1 MVTLETAENALK
13 TLYLGVL
20 SNQLNTKTNPLF
32 NKIKQTTTDVWGK
45 EVKKLA
51 PFGIN
56 GGIGA
61 GDEDGILPSS
71 AQNKYVTF
79 TSTLKNLFGTIELSD
94 KAIRASSNSAGAF
107 VNLLNAEM
115 EGLLKASQFNFGRML
130 YGTGDGIL
138 AIGSKNG
145 SSTNTLKVL
154 NNKNLIEGMLVDIS
168 TIEEP
173 STVLGTARIMS
184 IDRDGKVVKF
194 DKNVSQYAQITNE
207 DNQVENVDVVLCVQ
221 NSYGKEITGLGKIFA
236 NDSLPLYGV
245 SKNDYAFMN
254 PLRQA
259 LANDAQLTDVVMQK
273 MVDQLSEYYGS
284 EVDFIVCSSG
294 VKRAYQNYLSS
305 FRSNIDVMQLEGGY
319 KALSFN
325 GIPLISDRF
334 APDKTMYM
342 LNTKE
347 FALHQLCDWRWLEGE
362 NGKVLKQVAG
372 KPVYTATLVKYAELI
387 CDHPAG
393 QAVITNITEA

>member
-32 NKIKQTTTDVWGK
+32 NKIKQTTADVWGK

-51 PFGIN
+51 PVGIN

-61 GDEDGILPSS
+61 GDEDGYLPIS
-71 AQNKYVTF
+71 AQNNYVTF

-115 EGLLKASQFNFGRML
+115 EGLVKASQFNFGRML
-130 YGTGDGIL
+130 YGDGSGVL
-138 AIGSKNG
+138 GVGSIVEDE
-145 SSTNTLKVL
+145 SDCLEVTNVR
-154 NNKNLIEGMLVDIS
+154 NFIEGMMIDIADTSAPNSVLRTVRVTSVDRANSIVYFNLNVDDLV
-168 TIEEP
+168 TPEEP
-173 STVLGTARIMS
+173 EGPAITV
-184 IDRDGKVVKF
+184 
-194 DKNVSQYAQITNE
+194 N
-207 DNQVENVDVVLCVQ
+207 LCVQ
-221 NSYGKEITGLGKIFA
+221 GSYNKEITGLGKIFA
-236 NDSLPLYGV
+236 STGTLYGL
-245 SKNDYAFMN
+245 SKASYNFMN
-254 PLRQA
+254 PLTQSGA
-259 LANDAQLTDVVMQK
+259 TSFTDITMQK
-273 MVDQLSEYYGS
+273 MVDTLGEYYGS
-284 EVDFIVCSSG
+284 DVDFIVCSAG
-294 VKRAYQNYLSS
+294 VKRAYQDYLTS

-319 KALSFN
+319 KAISFN
-325 GIPLISDRF
+325 GIPLISDKF
-334 APDKTMYM
+334 VPAGTMYM
-342 LNTKE
+342 LNTKD
-347 FALHQLCDWRWLEGE
+347 FSLHQLCDWRWLEGE

-393 QAVITNITEA
+393 QGMITGIVEK

>member
-13 TLYLGVL
+13 TLYLGVV

-32 NKIKQTTTDVWGK
+32 NKIKQSTADVWGK
-45 EVKKLA
+45 EVKKIA
-51 PFGIN
+51 PVGIN

-61 GDEDGILPSS
+61 GDEDGNLPAS
-71 AQNKYVTF
+71 AQNTYATF

-115 EGLLKASQFNFGRML
+115 EGLVKASQFNFGRML
-130 YGTGDGIL
+130 YGDGSGLLGTGGINEGADNCL
-138 AIGSKNG
+138 IVDNPKNF
-145 SSTNTLKVL
+145 
-154 NNKNLIEGMLVDIS
+154 IEGMVIDIS
-168 TIEEP
+168 KQSAIGTP
-173 STVLGTARIMS
+173 VRTARIIGM
-184 IDRDGKVVKF
+184 DRANSLVYF
-194 DKNVSQYAQITNE
+194 DKDVIDLVTPAQE
-207 DNQVENVDVVLCVQ
+207 DDPAIKVYLTVQ
-221 NSYGKEITGLGKIFA
+221 NSYNKEITGLGKIFA
-236 NDSLPLYGV
+236 QDGSELYGI
-245 SKNDYAFMN
+245 SREDNYFMIPQRVEN
-254 PLRQA
+254 IYSEF
-259 LANDAQLTDVVMQK
+259 TDVVMQK
-273 MVDQLSEYYGS
+273 MVDNLSEYYGS

-294 VKRAYQNYLSS
+294 VKRAYQDYLTS

-319 KALSFN
+319 KAISFN

-334 APDKTMYM
+334 VPEGQMYM
-342 LNTKE
+342 LNTKA
-347 FALHQLCDWRWLEGE
+347 FTLHQLCDWRWLEGE

-393 QAVITNITEA
+393 QGVLMDITEK

>member
-32 NKIKQTTTDVWGK
+32 NKIKQTTADVWGK

-61 GDEDGILPSS
+61 GDEDGNLPHS
-71 AQNKYVTF
+71 AQNNYVTF

-115 EGLLKASQFNFGRML
+115 EGLVKASQFNFGRML
-130 YGTGDGIL
+130 YGNGEGIL
-138 AIGSKNG
+138 ALGTKH
-145 SSTNTLKVL
+145 TNAKALSVDSVKCV
-154 NNKNLIEGMLVDIS
+154 IEGMMVDIS
-168 TIEEP
+168 SIASPETI
-173 STVLGTARIMS
+173 LRTARIAS
-184 IDRDGKVVKF
+184 IDRANNIVYFDRNVVDIMTDQDGEEIEV
-194 DKNVSQYAQITNE
+194 YLT
-207 DNQVENVDVVLCVQ
+207 VQ
-221 NSYGKEITGLGKIFA
+221 NSFNKEISGLGKIFA
-236 NDSLPLYGV
+236 EDNLPLYGV
-245 SKNDYAFMN
+245 SRVDYAFMN
-254 PLRQA
+254 PLNQA
-259 LANDAQLTDVVMQK
+259 VSGELNDIVMQK

-294 VKRAYQNYLSS
+294 VKRAYQTYLNS

-319 KALSFN
+319 KAISFN

-334 APDKTMYM
+334 VPEGTMYM
-342 LNTKE
+342 LNSKD

-372 KPVYTATLVKYAELI
+372 KPVYTSTLVKYAELI

-393 QAVITNITEA
+393 QGCLTGITEC

>member
-13 TLYLGVL
+13 TLYLGVV

-32 NKIKQTTTDVWGK
+32 NKIKQTTADVWGK

-51 PFGIN
+51 PVGIN

-61 GDEDGILPSS
+61 GDEDGNLPTS
-71 AQNKYVTF
+71 AQNNYVTF

-115 EGLLKASQFNFGRML
+115 EGLVKASQFNFGRML
-130 YGTGDGIL
+130 YGDGTGVLTISLGPSDET
-138 AIGSKNG
+138 NG
-145 SSTNTLKVL
+145 CIVEST
-154 NNKNLIEGMLVDIS
+154 KNLIEGMVVDM
-168 TIEEP
+168 TMVED
-173 STVLGTARIMS
+173 LGPIVRTARITS
-184 IDRDGKVVKF
+184 IDRINNIVYF
-194 DKNVSQYAQITNE
+194 DKDVNDLAS
-207 DNQVENVDVVLCVQ
+207 DDVEGGARTIVFCVQ
-221 NSYGKEITGLGKIFA
+221 NSYNKEITGLQKIF
-236 NDSLPLYGV
+236 DSTNKEIYGLDRT
-245 SKNDYAFMN
+245 KYHFLN
-254 PLRQA
+254 PLV
-259 LANDAQLTDVVMQK
+259 NESVIELTDIVMQK
-273 MVDQLSEYYGS
+273 MVDDLNEYYGS
-284 EVDFIVCSSG
+284 EIDFIVCSSS
-294 VKRAYQNYLSS
+294 VKRKYQEYLNS

-319 KALSFN
+319 KAISFN
-325 GIPLISDRF
+325 GIPLIADRF
-334 APDKTMYM
+334 VKDGTMYM
-342 LNTKE
+342 LNTKA

-393 QAVITNITEA
+393 QGALVDIPVE

>member
-1 MVTLETAENALK
+1 MVTIETAENALK

-32 NKIKQTTTDVWGK
+32 NKIKQTTADVWGK

-61 GDEDGILPSS
+61 GDEDGSLPHS
-71 AQNKYVTF
+71 AQNNYVTF

-115 EGLLKASQFNFGRML
+115 EGLVKASQFNFGRML
-130 YGTGDGIL
+130 YGNGEGLL
-138 AIGSKNG
+138 AIAQKGGNAKTVVVDSTKNI
-145 SSTNTLKVL
+145 
-154 NNKNLIEGMLVDIS
+154 IEGMMVDMIDLFD
-168 TIEEP
+168 P
-173 STVLGTARIMS
+173 SAPLKTARITS
-184 IDRDGKVVKF
+184 IDRANNTVYF
-194 DKNVSQYAQITNE
+194 DKSVSDVFNE
-207 DNQVENVDVVLCVQ
+207 EVTEVYLTVQ
-221 NSYGKEITGLGKIFA
+221 NSFKKEITGLQKIFA
-236 NDSLPLYGV
+236 EDNMPLYGV
-245 SKNDYAFMN
+245 SRADYAFMN
-254 PLRQA
+254 PLTETVSGE
-259 LANDAQLTDVVMQK
+259 LTDITMQK
-273 MVDQLSEYYGS
+273 MVDQLNEYYGS

-294 VKRAYQNYLSS
+294 VKRAYQTYLNT

-319 KALSFN
+319 KAISFN

-334 APDKTMYM
+334 VPEGKMYM
-342 LNTKE
+342 LNSKD
-347 FALHQLCDWRWLEGE
+347 FSLHQLCDWRWLEGE

-393 QAVITNITEA
+393 QGCLSGITEC